1 MTTRARLPIA
11 LTIAGSDSG
20 GGAGLQADLKT
31 FAALSVHGVSAV
43 TCLTAQNPA
52 GVRAVQAASPK
63 LVRAQLEA
71 VFDALPPMAAKT
83 GMLYS
88 PGTIRTVAEFFR
100 AGPCPPLIVDPV
112 MVATSGASLLAR
124 SATRLL
130 CDQLLPLAALIT
142 PNLDEAELLLGM
154 RIKDEEGLREAA
166 RLLVRRFGCAALVKG
181 GHLKGTQEA
190 VDRMHQDFGGTHRL
204 NRPQSGNPGYY
215 TVDHS
220 VLLYVID
227 PNGRLYAEVTPPFDA
242 AALAQRMTRIARD
255 YTDRKAFATSAAA
268 GRS

>member
-1 MTTRARLPIA
+1 MHGYGAVLAVLALLSYGCENGARVAAPEIRVFENPRTLAPVRLIDHFGQKFDADRLLGRWTFLTFGFTSCPEICPTMLFNLAKLQQA
-11 LTIAGSDSG
+11 LDPAWSG
-20 GGAGLQADLKT
+20 
-31 FAALSVHGVSAV
+31 
-43 TCLTAQNPA
+43 
-52 GVRAVQAASPK
+52 AAS
-63 LVRAQLEA
+63 QF
-71 VFDALPPMAAKT
+71 VFV
-83 GMLYS
+83 S
-88 PGTIRTVAEFFR
+88 
-100 AGPCPPLIVDPV
+100 VDPQRDKIEV
-112 MVATSGASLLAR
+112 LAQYVPAFAPQFIGAT
-124 SATRLL
+124 
-130 CDQLLPLAALIT
+130 
-142 PNLDEAELLLGM
+142 
-154 RIKDEEGLREAA
+154 
-166 RLLVRRFGCAALVKG
+166 
-181 GHLKGTQEA
+181 GTQEA